1 MRAADMSLTGSVMVI
16 TPLDGP
22 TTSKTVLV
30 IDEHMGIH
38 PENYAYIKDQYEDE
52 AEFKEWYNEDDYAT
66 LYLSTGEYIQCDEMT
81 GVMSLNNLIEIDY
94 EIINEK
100 LLS

>member
-1 MRAADMSLTGSVMVI
+1 MSLTGSVMVI

-38 PENYAYIKDQYEDE
+38 PENYAYIKDQYEIVHG
-52 AEFKEWYNEDDYAT
+52 F
-66 LYLSTGEYIQCDEMT
+66 LVI
-81 GVMSLNNLIEIDY
+81 GVLVCFA
-94 EIINEK
+94 
-100 LLS
+100 